1 MLVTRFP
8 NLPEGLKNPVF
19 AVGDFDGLHIGHRKM
34 MFIARTRGASFIAVH
49 YPATVIAGRLSRTAD
64 LLRLMR
70 AVGAAGV
77 CLVRPVEPVQK
88 IMARLR
94 EFGVPDIFAC
104 DEKQA
109 AMTRAAVRAG
119 DIMLTKRLIG
129 FSHEVTGRVREGDK
143 RGRSIGFP
151 TANITL
157 GPLAAPKHGVY
168 AVRVWIE
175 GPGGGAKSEPWL
187 GAANIGVR
195 PTFGGGEEPV
205 LEAHLFGFDGD
216 IYGAR
221 IRVRLETMLR
231 GEKKFD
237 GPEDLK
243 AQIARDCQE
252 AKWLLGSADSDEP
265 KEPFA
270 P

>member
-1 MLVTRFP
+1 MLLTRFP
-8 NLPEGLKNPVF
+8 NLPQGLKNPVF

-34 MFIARTRGASFIAVH
+34 IFIAQTRGAAFVAVH
-49 YPATVIAGRLSRTAD
+49 YPSTVTAGRLSRTAD
-64 LLRLMR
+64 LLRLLK
-70 AVGAAGV
+70 ALGAAGV
-77 CLVRPVEPVQK
+77 CLVRPVTPVQAVMDK
-88 IMARLR
+88 LR
-94 EFGVPDIFAC
+94 DFGVPDIFAC

-119 DIMLTKRLIG
+119 DIMLAKRLIG
-129 FSHEVTGRVREGDK
+129 FAHELTGWVREGDK

-151 TANITL
+151 TANVML
-157 GPLAAPKHGVY
+157 GPLAAPKYGVY

-175 GPGGGAKSEPWL
+175 GRKEGPWL

-195 PTFGGGEEPV
+195 PTFGGGREPV
-205 LEAHLFGFDGD
+205 MEAHLFDFNEN

-231 GEKKFD
+231 GEKRFD
-237 GPEDLK
+237 GAEALK

-252 AKWLLGSADSDEP
+252 ARWLLGRADTDEP
-265 KEPFA
+265 KGPFNQ
-270 P
+270 